1 MNTIGESSKINI
13 YSVTNENVVAV
24 NSATTENKAG
34 IDDTAAILS
43 LSEDAFGDGVVTVK
57 SSATKLSTRT
67 SNQSYQSMLSAML
80 FYNGPIDGNMT
91 SSVSKKAINNFQK
104 VYGLSQSGSLD
115 SNTVSKLNEVY
126 SFYINTLN
134 DSDMTSLKNNLFI
147 NKGVSSSLAYT
158 LADNL
163 ALTWTFLRKGMGMG
177 LSEQQAAGAMG
188 NIMQESCFSPN
199 NAQDT
204 SYSGIQNSNYTYQ
217 AGDGVA
223 YGLIQWKHSSRKN
236 NLLTVANSMGL
247 SVSNI
252 NAQFACI
259 RDESTKSNFCL
270 AGWNLLRNSNG
281 IANATQVFKDNIEL
295 CGDSTLNDRINFAN
309 TIYNALRTG

>member
-1 MNTIGESSKINI
+1 MNTINEKGLINT
-13 YSVTNENVVAV
+13 YGVNNENTIIL
-24 NSATTENKAG
+24 NSTKAENKTG
-34 IDDTAAILS
+34 LDDTAAILN
-43 LSEDAFGDGVVTVK
+43 LSENAYGDGVVTVK
-57 SSATKLSTRT
+57 SSATTLSTRT

-147 NKGVSSSLAYT
+147 NNGVSSSLAYT
-158 LADNL
+158 LTDNL
-163 ALTWTFLRKGMGMG
+163 ALTWTFLRKGMG

-188 NIMQESCFSPN
+188 NIMQESYFSPN
-199 NAQDT
+199 NAQNT
-204 SYSGIQNSNYTYQ
+204 SYPGIQNPEYTYQ
-217 AGDGVA
+217 TGDNVA
-223 YGLIQWKHSSRKN
+223 YGLIQWKENSRKN
-236 NLLTVANSMGL
+236 NLSIVANSMGL
-247 SVSNI
+247 LVNNI

-259 RDESTKSNFCL
+259 RDESIKSNFCL
-270 AGWNLLRNSNG
+270 SQWNNFRNING
-281 IANATQVFKDNIEL
+281 VSEATRFFKDKIEI
-295 CGDSTLNDRINFAN
+295 CDDNTLNTRINYAN
-309 TIYNALRTG
+309 TIYAALKTE